1 MGSECADSA
10 CFESSRRSLLECVTY
25 ACGVNCYGIT
35 IQKRN
40 DRQIADI
47 GQAQRSHVVAMYICN
62 VDICWRVTQVKWR
75 QTRITALRRADT
87 IVMIDVFVS
96 I

>member
-1 MGSECADSA
+1 MGSECADSG
-10 CFESSRRSLLECVTY
+10 CFEPSCQSLLECVTY
-25 ACGVNCYGIT
+25 ARGVNCYVII

-62 VDICWRVTQVKWR
+62 VDICWRVTQVKRR
-75 QTRITALRRADT
+75 QTRITALRPADT
-87 IVMIDVFVS
+87 IIMIDVFVS